1 MIILVLSIFLF
12 LISVVG
18 YGKIFIKINNLND
31 INLSFGETGLL
42 GLFFITFLGISLH
55 FFFPLNQILNTFI
68 FLIGFS
74 FFLYE
79 ISTSKIK
86 INFKYYKLFFFIFFA
101 SLTMILGHKPNEDF
115 GYYHLPYIVN
125 MNSEK
130 IIFGLSNLQLN
141 QGWNS
146 SWLLIKSLFNIKI
159 VGVKGIFVSNIIFY
173 LLISFVFLSYFYFNK
188 IRSGSIFFFS
198 LFFYIFLNLKFAR
211 LNSYGIDIPSN
222 FLVIYA
228 FILFLFCYH
237 NRNSDKKFFR
247 YLEILILIS
256 IFSISFRILNLLIL
270 ILPIILIFRFKVS
283 ILKLF
288 KSRVLIFSVLFFI
301 IWQIQ
306 QIIYTGCFLIPNE
319 LTCFKN
325 FSWFDKDII
334 ANFVNDTSN
343 VNKSFQTY
351 SGVLSREEYLSN
363 FNWIGNWYERNHIE
377 LYEHILTFLIPV
389 FSFIIINKNN
399 FKFNLYFFKKENNF
413 YILIVV
419 FLSLVIWFLKAP
431 VIRFATLYLQT
442 FFLIIILYFI
452 KHKSKKLIS
461 KKLILLFVLLSLFG
475 NISKNILRI
484 YNNETKNIFPIIP
497 EIDYKT
503 TNLED
508 LKLNIP
514 KKNNFIDKSELCWDV
529 PFLCRI
535 GSFDDINIKMNNNYL
550 FILKN

>member
-1 MIILVLSIFLF
+1 
-12 LISVVG
+12 
-18 YGKIFIKINNLND
+18 
-31 INLSFGETGLL
+31 
-42 GLFFITFLGISLH
+42 
-55 FFFPLNQILNTFI
+55 
-68 FLIGFS
+68 
-74 FFLYE
+74 
-79 ISTSKIK
+79 
-86 INFKYYKLFFFIFFA
+86 
-101 SLTMILGHKPNEDF
+101 MILGHKPNEDF

-288 KSRVLIFSVLFFI
+288 KSRVLIFSVLFFH
-301 IWQIQ
+301 
-306 QIIYTGCFLIPNE
+306 YL
-319 LTCFKN
+319 
-325 FSWFDKDII
+325 
-334 ANFVNDTSN
+334 ANSTNNLHWVF
-343 VNKSFQTY
+343 
-351 SGVLSREEYLSN
+351 
-363 FNWIGNWYERNHIE
+363 FN
-377 LYEHILTFLIPV
+377 
-389 FSFIIINKNN
+389 
-399 FKFNLYFFKKENNF
+399 
-413 YILIVV
+413 
-419 FLSLVIWFLKAP
+419 
-431 VIRFATLYLQT
+431 
-442 FFLIIILYFI
+442 
-452 KHKSKKLIS
+452 SK
-461 KKLILLFVLLSLFG
+461 
-475 NISKNILRI
+475 
-484 YNNETKNIFPIIP
+484 
-497 EIDYKT
+497 
-503 TNLED
+503 
-508 LKLNIP
+508 
-514 KKNNFIDKSELCWDV
+514 
-529 PFLCRI
+529 
-535 GSFDDINIKMNNNYL
+535 
-550 FILKN
+550 